1 MEDKKKRG
9 RPLKYSDVN
18 LKQVNKLAGFGLI
31 DTEIADY
38 LGIVEST
45 FYKWKNDY
53 PEFSE
58 ALKTGKLKADAKVIK
73 SLHKR
78 ALGYKHPEDKI
89 FIQEGSTIVVPTI
102 KHYPPD
108 TTAIIYWLSN
118 RQPDKWKRNPEGD
131 GDKPKSIKV
140 VFDE

>member
-1 MEDKKKRG
+1 MEEKKKGG
-9 RPLKYSDVN
+9 RPTKYSEGY
-18 LKQVNKLAGFGLI
+18 LKQVKKLAGYGLI
-31 DTEIADY
+31 DSEIADY

-45 FYKWKNDY
+45 FHKWKIDH

-58 ALKTGKLKADAKVIK
+58 SLKTGKLKADAKVIK

-78 ALGYKHPEDKI
+78 AIGYSHPEDKI
-89 FIQEGSTIVVPTI
+89 FIHEGKTIIVPTI

-108 TTAIIYWLSN
+108 PTSIIYWLSN

-131 GDKPKSIKV
+131 NEKPKSIKV